1 MLIRFVTSI
10 LVFLLLWSAPHAAQ
24 TGEWIKLAPPGG
36 GFSVMMPIKPNESM
50 ETKENYTVH
59 SYGAATANTI
69 FIAVYVDYAPSV
81 KLNDAAELVA
91 NRDNFLKGLNA
102 RLISSKEIKLDGRSG
117 LEFIAEDDRRSYKSR
132 VYILGNRVHQIA
144 TAVFKDSDDTEKVDR
159 FFASFAFTEDAD
171 SHAKP

>member
-1 MLIRFVTSI
+1 MIKQISVWI
-10 LVFLLLWSAPHAAQ
+10 LLFFLLTSSVHAQ
-24 TGEWIKLAPPGG
+24 QREWINLAPPGG

-59 SYGAATANTI
+59 SYGAATARTI

-81 KLNDAAELVA
+81 KLNDAGELVA

-117 LEFIAEDDRRSYKSR
+117 LEFTAEDDGRSYKSR
-132 VYILGNRVHQIA
+132 VYIHGNRVHQIA
-144 TAVFKDSDDTEKVDR
+144 TAVFKDTDDAENVDR
-159 FFASFAFTEDAD
+159 FFASFAFTTDAD
-171 SHAKP
+171 PHAKP